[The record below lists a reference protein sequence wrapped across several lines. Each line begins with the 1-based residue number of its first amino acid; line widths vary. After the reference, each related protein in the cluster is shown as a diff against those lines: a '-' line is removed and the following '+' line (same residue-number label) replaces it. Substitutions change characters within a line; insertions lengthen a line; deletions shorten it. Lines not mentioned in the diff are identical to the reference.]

1 MLSFKFCSSLTL
13 SFILTNLSI
22 SAWAQTPPVPGVAE
36 GTVDGTPFSVP
47 LDCSSWQNDVQRQA
61 RSAGDDRRMSDE
73 NGDGYVFSFSYLVP
87 ADRGDGTLI
96 IDGRELRINPG
107 FRPGPDAPKW
117 QVGEDSASFSGPT
130 VGQDSAE
137 IEVTIDCAPRE
148 ASARGFT
155 GTVTGTIDGKTIDE
169 ALFCGGWDGA
179 SAIEART
186 DESAPTSAKLFVIRD
201 SGQDTIE
208 IESEGESY
216 RIVAAP
222 AAGTEFQITED
233 SVRFSEDLKSRETGK
248 SYTADL
254 TFDCADR

>member
-1 MLSFKFCSSLTL
+1 LLSFKFCSSLTL

-36 GTVDGTPFSVP
+36 GAVDGTPFSVP
-47 LDCSSWQNDVQRQA
+47 LDCSSWQNEVQRQA

-117 QVGEDSASFSGPT
+117 KVGEDSASFSGPT

-137 IEVTIDCAPRE
+137 IDVTIDCAPRE

-155 GTVTGTIDGKTIDE
+155 GRVTGTIDGKTIDE
-169 ALFCGGWDGA
+169 ALFCGGWDDA
-179 SAIEART
+179 SSIGART
-186 DESAPTSAKLFVIRD
+186 DEGEAVSAELFVRRD
-201 SGQDTIE
+201 TGHGTIE
-208 IESEGESY
+208 IEAEGELY
-216 RIVAAP
+216 QIVAAP
-222 AAGTEFQITED
+222 LAGTEFEITGD
-233 SVRFSEDLKSRETGK
+233 SVRFAEELKSRQSGET
-248 SYTADL
+248 YTVDL
-254 TFDCADR
+254 TFDCKDR